1 MTQQNQNSQIVSSPS
16 QAPAQTKKIDVLKSM
31 LKAPSVFEQF
41 QNALSNNAPTFVA
54 SIIDLY
60 NSDSKLQ
67 MCEPKAVVMEALK
80 AAVLKLPINKALGYA
95 YVIPF
100 NNSKKKDD
108 IDENGHVKL
117 DSQGRP
123 IQKWVKVM
131 EPTFELGYKGY
142 IQLAMRTGQYRTINA
157 DVVYDGEL
165 RKVNKLSGE
174 IAFDGEKV
182 SEKVIGYFCY
192 FELLNGFS
200 KTLYMT
206 VEQMA
211 THAKLYS
218 KGIKAETSIDSLLN
232 LANLP
237 MTANSKTVG
246 WMGNFHAMAIKTVIR
261 NLLSKY
267 GYLSIEMQQAIAD
280 DLKAE
285 NRDDIIAENANGT
298 AINLDDA
305 NYEDVTDSDATTQT
319 SNQASDNINPGF

>member
-1 MTQQNQNSQIVSSPS
+1 MTTQNQVVTEPQQKPAIV
-16 QAPAQTKKIDVLKSM
+16 KKIDILKSM
-31 LKAPSVFEQF
+31 LKAPSVVEQF
-41 QNALSNNAPTFVA
+41 QNALDKNAPTFVA

-100 NNSKKKDD
+100 NNSKK
-108 IDENGHVKL
+108 DEHGN
-117 DSQGRP
+117 
-123 IQKWVKVM
+123 WNKVM

-157 DVVYDGEL
+157 DVVYEGEI
-165 RKVNKLSGE
+165 RKTNKLTGE
-174 IAFDGEKV
+174 ISFDGDKK
-182 SEKVIGYFCY
+182 SDTIIGYFCY

-218 KGIKAETSIDSLLN
+218 KGIKADTTIEQLLN
-232 LANLP
+232 MANLP

-246 WMGNFHAMAIKTVIR
+246 WMGNFHSMALKTVIR

-267 GYLSIEMQQAIAD
+267 GYLSVEMQQAISD
-280 DLKAE
+280 DLKSE
-285 NRDDIIAENANGT
+285 NSRDDMIKDNANKKDFN
-298 AINLDDA
+298 IENIPI
-305 NYEDVTDSDATTQT
+305 EDVVPENESENEPLKDQVEVD
-319 SNQASDNINPGF
+319 PGY

>member
-1 MTQQNQNSQIVSSPS
+1 MTQQNQSSQMVSAPS
-16 QAPAQTKKIDVLKSM
+16 KAPAPAKKIDVLKSM
-31 LKAPSVFEQF
+31 LKAPSVMEQF
-41 QNALSNNAPTFVA
+41 QNALDKNAPTFVA

-218 KGIKAETSIDSLLN
+218 KGIKAETTIEQMLN

-246 WMGNFHAMAIKTVIR
+246 WIGNFHAMAIKTVIR

-267 GYLSIEMQQAIAD
+267 GYLSVEMQQAIAD

-285 NRDDIIAENANGT
+285 NRDDLIAENANSM
-298 AINLDDA
+298 AINLDDT
-305 NYEDVTDSDATTQT
+305 NYEDVTDNGDDQ
-319 SNQASDNINPGF
+319 QADNSKDNINPGF

>member
-1 MTQQNQNSQIVSSPS
+1 MTQQNQNSQMVTAPS
-16 QAPAQTKKIDVLKSM
+16 QSPAQPKKIDVLKSM
-31 LKAPSVFEQF
+31 LKAPSVVEQF
-41 QNALSNNAPTFVA
+41 QNALDKNTPTFVA

-67 MCEPKAVVMEALK
+67 LCEPKAVVMEALK

-100 NNSKKKDD
+100 NNSHKD
-108 IDENGHVKL
+108 EHGN
-117 DSQGRP
+117 
-123 IQKWVKVM
+123 WYKVM
-131 EPTFELGYKGY
+131 EPVFELGYKGY

-157 DVVYDGEL
+157 DVVYEGEL

-182 SEKVIGYFCY
+182 SDKVVGYFCY

-206 VEQMA
+206 VDQMA
-211 THAKLYS
+211 THAKIWS
-218 KGIKAETSIDSLLN
+218 KGINSDTTIEQLLN
-232 LANLP
+232 RANLP
-237 MTANSKTVG
+237 MDVSSKAIG
-246 WMGNFHAMAIKTVIR
+246 WMGNFHSMAIKTVIR

-285 NRDDIIAENANGT
+285 NRDELIAENANSSV
-298 AINLDDA
+298 INLDDT
-305 NYEDVTDSDATTQT
+305 NYEEVTDNGDDR
-319 SNQASDNINPGF
+319 QADNSKDNINPGF

>member
-1 MTQQNQNSQIVSSPS
+1 MAQQNQNNQMVSAPS
-16 QAPAQTKKIDVLKSM
+16 QAPAQAKKIDVLKSM
-31 LKAPSVFEQF
+31 LKAPSVVEQF
-41 QNALSNNAPTFVA
+41 QNALDKAAPTFVA

-100 NNSKKKDD
+100 NNSHKDD
-108 IDENGHVKL
+108 HGNWH
-117 DSQGRP
+117 
-123 IQKWVKVM
+123 KVM

-165 RKVNKLSGE
+165 RKVHKLSGE

-182 SEKVIGYFCY
+182 SEKVVGYFCY

-206 VEQMA
+206 VDQMA
-211 THAKLYS
+211 THAKIYS
-218 KGIKAETSIDSLLN
+218 KSIKAETSIDQLLN

-246 WMGNFHAMAIKTVIR
+246 WTGNFHSMAIKTVIR

-285 NRDDIIAENANGT
+285 NRDDLIAENANST

-305 NYEDVTDSDATTQT
+305 NYEEVTDSETTTQT
-319 SNQASDNINPGF
+319 ANTASKSSDNINPGF

>member
-1 MTQQNQNSQIVSSPS
+1 MTQQNQSSQMVTAPS
-16 QAPAQTKKIDVLKSM
+16 KAPASAKKIDVLKSM
-31 LKAPSVFEQF
+31 LKAPSVMEQF
-41 QNALSNNAPTFVA
+41 QNALDKNAPTFVA

-100 NNSKKKDD
+100 NNSKK
-108 IDENGHVKL
+108 DEHGQWH
-117 DSQGRP
+117 
-123 IQKWVKVM
+123 KVM

-157 DVVYDGEL
+157 DVVYEGEL

-174 IAFDGEKV
+174 IAFDGTKA
-182 SEKVIGYFCY
+182 SDKIIGYFCY

-218 KGIKAETSIDSLLN
+218 KGIKPETTIEQMLN

-237 MTANSKTVG
+237 MSANSKTVG

-267 GYLSIEMQQAIAD
+267 GYLSVEMQQAIAD

-285 NRDDIIAENANGT
+285 NRDDLIAENANNT

-305 NYEDVTDSDATTQT
+305 NYEDVTDNGETAT
-319 SNQASDNINPGF
+319 QAADPEPKDPSENINPGF